1 MALLLDIIVCF
12 PYIAKQI
19 WDFCL
24 PALYEHEKKFIK
36 SIIFTSS
43 LLFVLG
49 SLFCLFV
56 ILPLIINFGMSF
68 STPNIQA
75 VLGISNVVNLSL
87 WLILAFGIMF
97 QMPLITYSLIKSEII
112 SYNTIKNARPYVIV
126 ILLVIAGI
134 LTPPDV
140 MSQVLLFTPTYL
152 LFELGLL
159 FARAKKKKTEE
170 SDDLG

>member
-1 MALLLDIIVCF
+1 
-12 PYIAKQI
+12 
-19 WDFCL
+19 
-24 PALYEHEKKFIK
+24 
-36 SIIFTSS
+36 
-43 LLFVLG
+43 
-49 SLFCLFV
+49 
-56 ILPLIINFGMSF
+56 
-68 STPNIQA
+68 
-75 VLGISNVVNLSL
+75 
-87 WLILAFGIMF
+87 MF